1 VIAPLDAAPRL
12 LSRAMGEREPAAE
25 DETAA
30 AIADA
35 ALRQFEL
42 FGLARSTMDDIAR
55 RAGVS
60 RVTVYRRFP
69 NKDALV
75 DAVILR
81 ELQRFLADLEDATG
95 SLATPEEKMV
105 EGFVFSLEAA
115 RRHRLLQRMLESEP
129 EVVLP
134 HLTVQ
139 GGAFIAAARDFLA
152 AGIARE
158 LDDDRAGEE
167 LLTAADI
174 VVRLILSFLL
184 SPPETVDL
192 DDPLAAREL
201 ALRYL
206 APILTG
212 DIGAG

>member
-12 LSRAMGEREPAAE
+12 LSRAMGERERAAE

-81 ELQRFLADLEDATG
+81 ELQRFLADLEDATE

-212 DIGAG
+212 DIGTG

>member
-1 VIAPLDAAPRL
+1 MIAPADPAQRL
-12 LSRAMGEREPAAE
+12 LGRAVSDREPAAE
-25 DETAA
+25 DETTAA
-30 AIADA
+30 VADA

-42 FGLARSTMDDIAR
+42 FGLARSTIDEIAR

-69 NKDALV
+69 GKEALV

-81 ELQRFLADLEDATG
+81 ELRRFLAALQDATG
-95 SLATPEEKMV
+95 SLATTEEKMV
-105 EGFVFSLEAA
+105 EGFVFTLEAA

-129 EVVLP
+129 ELVLP

-139 GGAFIAAARDFLA
+139 GGEFLAAAREFLA

-158 LDDDRAGEE
+158 LDDDRGGEE

-184 SPPETVDL
+184 SPPQTVDL
-192 DDPLAAREL
+192 DDPVAAREF
-201 ALRYL
+201 ALRYV

-212 DIGAG
+212 DTARQ

>member
-1 VIAPLDAAPRL
+1 VIAPPDPAQRL
-12 LSRAMGEREPAAE
+12 LNRAVNDREPAAE

-42 FGLARSTMDDIAR
+42 FGLARSTIDEIAR

-69 NKDALV
+69 GKEALI

-81 ELQRFLADLEDATG
+81 ELRRFLSELENAIG
-95 SLATPEEKMV
+95 SLETPEEKMV
-105 EGFVFSLEAA
+105 EGFVFTLESA

-129 EVVLP
+129 ELVLP
-134 HLTVQ
+134 RLTVQ
-139 GGAFIAAARDFLA
+139 GDAFIAAARDFLA

-158 LDDDRAGEE
+158 LDDDRGGEE
-167 LLTAADI
+167 LLIAADI

-184 SPPETVDL
+184 SPPATVDL
-192 DDPLAAREL
+192 DDPAAAREF

-206 APILTG
+206 APIL
-212 DIGAG
+212 AGNTAPQ

>member
-1 VIAPLDAAPRL
+1 VIAPADHAQRL
-12 LSRAMGEREPAAE
+12 LDRAASGGEPEADDQTSVR
-25 DETAA
+25 
-30 AIADA
+30 IADA

-42 FGLARSTMDDIAR
+42 FGLARSTIDDIAR

-69 NKDALV
+69 SKEALV

-81 ELQRFLADLEDATG
+81 ELRGFLVDLQNAIG
-95 SLATPEEKMV
+95 SFATPEEKMA
-105 EGFVFSLEAA
+105 EGFVFTLESAS
-115 RRHRLLQRMLESEP
+115 RHPLLQRLLESEP

-139 GGAFIAAARDFLA
+139 GSAFIAAAREFLA

-158 LDDDRAGEE
+158 LDDERGGEE
-167 LLTAADI
+167 LLVAADI

-184 SPPETVDL
+184 SPSQAIDL
-192 DDPLAAREL
+192 DDPGAAREF

-212 DIGAG
+212 GTTPR